1 MHCNQNIRL
10 LSPAEA
16 GVVLG
21 TRTKHTFYSPQILP
35 VLAQGSLLSAWFK
48 GASNSRAFLRLHG
61 GWEEV
66 GRESTGKLGI
76 RVREGMSNCEIKAT
90 LLIRSTYTAHREG
103 FSLYFSV

>member
-1 MHCNQNIRL
+1 MHRNQNIRL

-21 TRTKHTFYSPQILP
+21 TRTKYTFYSTQILP
-35 VLAQGSLLSAWFK
+35 VLAQGSLLCPWIK

-61 GWEEV
+61 GWAEV
-66 GRESTGKLGI
+66 GGGFTGKLGI

-90 LLIRSTYTAHREG
+90 LLIRSTYTTHHEG